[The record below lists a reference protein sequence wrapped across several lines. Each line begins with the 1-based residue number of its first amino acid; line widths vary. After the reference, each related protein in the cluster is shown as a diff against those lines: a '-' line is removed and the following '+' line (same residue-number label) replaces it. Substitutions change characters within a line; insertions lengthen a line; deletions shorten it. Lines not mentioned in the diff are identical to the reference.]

1 MELTIHSNDMLDS
14 MTEPVPLRRVA
25 EPDPR
30 ALLPAFAP
38 AWSVFLDVD
47 GTLLEFGER
56 PETVTIRPG
65 IIRTLDALHR
75 LVPLALISGRAIAD
89 LDRLFAP
96 LILPAAGQ
104 HGAERRNRGGQICT
118 AALSRSGLRR
128 AWTRLAAWALGHP
141 GLYLED
147 KGLSLAVHY
156 RGAPQLAAE
165 VRRAVHDELQRL
177 GDDFVLGSGQMVV
190 EIRPAGWDKGRAVT
204 EFMAEP
210 PFAGRVP
217 VVVGDDA
224 TDEDGFAAANRLG
237 GHSIKVGAGPTVAR
251 WRLAGVVEVLAWLD
265 GYARWLEPP
274 PAGG

>member
-1 MELTIHSNDMLDS
+1 MLADDMLGS
-14 MTEPVPLRRVA
+14 MPEPVPFGRA
-25 EPDPR
+25 AKPDP
-30 ALLPAFAP
+30 ASLLPAFAP

-65 IIRTLDALHR
+65 LIRTLDALRR
-75 LVPLALISGRAIAD
+75 LVPLALISGRALAD

-104 HGAERRNRGGQICT
+104 HGAERRGRDGMIRTARVPG
-118 AALSRSGLRR
+118 AALAGARR
-128 AWTRLAAWALGHP
+128 RLGAWALVHP
-141 GLYLED
+141 GVYFED
-147 KGLSLAVHY
+147 KGLSVAVHY

-165 VRRAVHDELQRL
+165 IRRTVHDEVQRL
-177 GDDFVLGSGQMVV
+177 GDNFVLGSGQMVV
-190 EIRPAGWDKGRAVT
+190 EIRPRGWDKGRAVT
-204 EFMAEP
+204 EFMAEL
-210 PFAGRVP
+210 PFAGRTP

-251 WRLAGVVEVLAWLD
+251 WRLVGVMEVLAWLD
-265 GYARWLEPP
+265 GYVRWLQPP